1 MNGFENDHQERRRDW
16 AALAIAAFLAVVAG
30 VMLWDSARLA
40 DLGGYSG
47 VGPATIPRVVAFCLL
62 GLAVWTVAAGLRGD
76 FPERP
81 AQNPQPVLWIVAG
94 LALQLMLLKPL
105 GFSIATGILFAF
117 TARAFGKRNLAMTL
131 PIGIVFAFAVWVV
144 FSQLLMLHLPAG
156 PLERLFFPGG

>member
-1 MNGFENDHQERRRDW
+1 
-16 AALAIAAFLAVVAG
+16 
-30 VMLWDSARLA
+30 
-40 DLGGYSG
+40 
-47 VGPATIPRVVAFCLL
+47 
-62 GLAVWTVAAGLRGD
+62 
-76 FPERP
+76 
-81 AQNPQPVLWIVAG
+81 
-94 LALQLMLLKPL
+94 MLLKPL

>member
-1 MNGFENDHQERRRDW
+1 MNGFDNDHQERRRDW

-117 TARAFGKRNLAMTL
+117 TARAFGKHNLAMTL